1 MNFIRCNVDMEGV
14 ARFGPA
20 SISPSRPHEVS
31 GDALLGIRP
40 EHLALVDS
48 GKGTFDAEV
57 ELVERLGAESLVYL
71 RAPFL
76 EKPITVRT
84 GGALSLS
91 ERQSVGVQVDLTN
104 LHVFS
109 PASPSLSQEP

>member
-1 MNFIRCNVDMEGV
+1 MLGV
-14 ARFGPA
+14 
-20 SISPSRPHEVS
+20 
-31 GDALLGIRP
+31 RP
-40 EHLALVDS
+40 EHLALVDA

-76 EKPITVRT
+76 DKAITVRT

-91 ERQSVGVQVDLTN
+91 ERRTVGVQIDPAN

-109 PASPSLSQEP
+109 PTRPTPKPEP